1 MKDRLRQKTLV
12 RAIRDAEVFEAQT
25 LSLQAELLRLQRE
38 LEDVKQAFS
47 QAHSADLVEAN
58 EQLVLAALQAES
70 VAESASLT
78 LHDLTRASQRDALTN
93 LPNRALLMDRL
104 ENAIPSA
111 QRRDTRIA
119 LLFIDLDQFKAIN
132 DTLGHMVGDEVLR
145 QVARRLETV
154 VRDSD
159 TISRYGGDEFLIL
172 LTEVGQ
178 ASDSAQIAAKI
189 LVALNDPCVI
199 GRHSLRLSASIG
211 IALYPEDGEDAATLI
226 NRADVAMYRAKRS
239 GGGTFEFHAEQAGLE
254 PAPAPRVGPA
264 PDASRE
270 LQTPR
275 HRFVMTAREPRLR
288 DLREANEKLLLAVL
302 NAQELDRRAEEA
314 RCRQIRFL
322 EMVANDLRKPL
333 TPIRAAAGLFGR
345 TDPDAPMRARL
356 PAIIRRQ
363 VGRMSRLVDELV
375 KVSHVG
381 SDHFMLEMRRIDLN
395 GVLGRAAD
403 QCRPALDAKC
413 QRLTLELPADMPAVQ
428 GQATRL
434 IRVFSRLIENASAHS
449 AEGSQIGLSAAVL
462 DGTVRVTVS
471 DCGTGIAEDAL
482 PGLFDPYRMDSTPRT
497 RKRSR
502 SGMALYAIRDLLE
515 AHGGSVLAR
524 SAGPGLGSQFVVT
537 LPAEP
542 PPVAESGT

>member
-1 MKDRLRQKTLV
+1 MTGVSRGITRA
-12 RAIRDAEVFEAQT
+12 RAIRNADRFEAQALT
-25 LSLQAELLRLQRE
+25 LQGELLRLQGE
-38 LEDVKQAFS
+38 LEEVKRAFS

-93 LPNRALLMDRL
+93 LPNRALMTDRL

-111 QRRDTRIA
+111 QRRGTRIA
-119 LLFIDLDQFKAIN
+119 LLFIDLDFFKAIN

-172 LTEVGQ
+172 LTEVGR
-178 ASDSAQIAAKI
+178 ASDAAQIAAKI

-211 IALYPEDGEDAATLI
+211 IVLYPEDGEDATTLI

-239 GGGTFEFHAEQAGLE
+239 GGGTFEFHLERAGQE
-254 PAPAPRVGPA
+254 PAPAARIGPV
-264 PDASRE
+264 PDAHPE
-270 LQTPR
+270 AALP
-275 HRFVMTAREPRLR
+275 HRGLVMTEPDPHLR
-288 DLREANEKLLLAVL
+288 DLRDANENLLLAVL
-302 NAQELDRRAEEA
+302 EAQELERQAEQA
-314 RCRQIRFL
+314 RYRQIRFL
-322 EMVANDLRKPL
+322 ELVVSDLRKPL
-333 TPIRAAAGLFGR
+333 MPIRAAAGMFSR
-345 TDPDAPMRARL
+345 TQPDEPLRARL

-363 VGRMSRLVDELV
+363 VGRMSRLVDDLV

-381 SDHFMLEMRRIDLN
+381 SDHFMLEMRWIDMN
-395 GVLGRAAD
+395 GILGRAAD

-413 QRLTLELPADMPAVQ
+413 QRLTLELPPEMPGVQ
-428 GQATRL
+428 GHAVRL
-434 IRVFSRLIENASAHS
+434 TRVFSRLIENASAHS
-449 AEGSQIGLSAAVL
+449 AEGSEIGLSAVAL
-462 DGTVRVTVS
+462 DGTVRITVT
-471 DCGTGIAEDAL
+471 DRGTGIGNEAL
-482 PGLFDPYRMDSTPRT
+482 PGLFDPFRQDAHPRRRGRT
-497 RKRSR
+497 
-502 SGMALYAIRDLLE
+502 GMALYAIRDLVE
-515 AHGGSVLAR
+515 AHGGSVQVR
-524 SAGPGLGSQFVVT
+524 SAGPGLGSQFVVE

-542 PPVAESGT
+542 LRLTESGP